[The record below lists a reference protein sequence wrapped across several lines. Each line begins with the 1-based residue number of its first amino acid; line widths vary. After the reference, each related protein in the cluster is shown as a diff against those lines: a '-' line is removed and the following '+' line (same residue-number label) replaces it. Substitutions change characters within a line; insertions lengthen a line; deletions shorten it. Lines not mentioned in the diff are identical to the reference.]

1 MNINGCII
9 IHRFIPATV
18 SPQWLLLR
26 EAISLSLIKQ
36 KVVNESE
43 TDLKKKL
50 ENISIHSF
58 MSRNLTM

>member
-26 EAISLSLIKQ
+26 EAISLSLMKQ

-43 TDLKKKL
+43 TD
-50 ENISIHSF
+50 F
-58 MSRNLTM
+58 